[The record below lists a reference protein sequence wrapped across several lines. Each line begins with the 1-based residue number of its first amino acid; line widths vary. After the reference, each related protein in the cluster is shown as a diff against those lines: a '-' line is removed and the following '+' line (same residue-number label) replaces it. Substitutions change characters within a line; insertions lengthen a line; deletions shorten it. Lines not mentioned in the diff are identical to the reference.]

1 MNLAF
6 IKRPITSCN
15 KPVIKLVT
23 TSECVDSITDDN
35 YGTGTVIDGSNGVS
49 PFPFYKVTNLRGFV
63 KNVPREI
70 VRQNSRNCKPQKVS
84 SSIVYEIQG
93 ADFYPGWKMRELEDM
108 FHAKTINIDGQ
119 DVLYYGGRMFEEVG
133 KFCTPVYRLVT
144 NVQECEKSQ
153 IYGCGNECAPNCFY
167 FLLPANVVTQNFF
180 NEAGQQIASTYQQ
193 LLDWYASQSN
203 VQEAVDINASL
214 QIACQYFKVF
224 KVVGT
229 GYIPAFLFYDSP
241 SQSNKVYGMTLDCS
255 LPDYS
260 KLCGG
265 VDNRSC
271 GQLQIEPPVVFE
283 LTCGDVTIG
292 DVVVFVVGQSCSIA
306 PFPAWVQH
314 TGDTSITSVGSTRT
328 LDLSVFNPT
337 YIVTDPEEN
346 YWVIVVGLE
355 PNLCE
360 LEAVG
365 VPIGIPV
372 TQVKVDG
379 VFIDDSLWEYDPIT
393 RIMTFTPC
401 LEIGQE
407 VTLVYL
413 TGGAS
418 PTFSNELIANITGSS
433 CLPSTMLYFNNASN
447 PEIPAGATLT
457 IDTLGNIKWTGSP
470 TSADGTGTVI
480 EVENIIY
487 NV

>member
-23 TSECVDSITDDN
+23 TTECTDSIADDH
-35 YGTGTVIDGSNGVS
+35 YGTGSVIDGSNGVS

-63 KNVPREI
+63 KNVPRETI
-70 VRQNSRNCKPQKVS
+70 RQNSKNCKVQKVS
-84 SSIVYEIQG
+84 SSVVYQIQG
-93 ADFYPGWKMRELEDM
+93 ADFYPGWKMRELEEM
-108 FHAKTINIDGQ
+108 FHAKTINIDGE
-119 DVLYYGGRMFEEVG
+119 DVLFYGGRMFEEIG
-133 KFCTPVYRLVT
+133 KFCNPVYRLIT
-144 NVQECEKSQ
+144 NVQECERFQ
-153 IYGCGNECAPNCFY
+153 IFGCGDECTPNCFY
-167 FLLPANVVTQNFF
+167 FLLPANIVTQNFF

-203 VQEAVDINASL
+203 VQQAVDINASL

-241 SQSNKVYGMTLDCS
+241 SQSNKVYGMTLDCT

-271 GQLQIEPPVVFE
+271 GELQIEPPVVFE
-283 LTCGDVTIG
+283 LTCGDLTIT
-292 DVVVFVVGQSCSIA
+292 DVVVFVVGQSCA
-306 PFPAWVQH
+306 VTPFPAWVLH
-314 TGDTSITSVGSTRT
+314 TGDTGITSLGTTRT
-328 LDLSVFNPT
+328 LNLSLFNDT
-337 YIVTDPEEN
+337 YIAVDPVEN
-346 YWVIVVGLE
+346 YWVKVLDVSDDPCDLQT
-355 PNLCE
+355 
-360 LEAVG
+360 G
-365 VPIGIPV
+365 VPAGVNV

-379 VFIDDSLWEYDPIT
+379 VFLDDSLWEYDP
-393 RIMTFTPC
+393 MTQICHFDPC
-401 LEIGQE
+401 LEIPNE
-407 VTLVYL
+407 VTLVWL
-413 TGGAS
+413 SGGAF

-433 CLPSTMLYFNNASN
+433 CLPSTTLYFNNASN
-447 PEIPAGATLT
+447 PDIPVGATLT
-457 IDTLGNIKWTGSP
+457 IDTLGNVKWTGSP

>member
-6 IKRPITSCN
+6 IKRPVTSCN

-23 TSECVDSITDDN
+23 TSECNDSITDDH

-108 FHAKTINIDGQ
+108 FHAKTINIDGE
-119 DVLYYGGRMFEEVG
+119 DVLYYGGRMFEEIG
-133 KFCTPVYRLVT
+133 KFCNPVYRLVT
-144 NVQECEKSQ
+144 NVQECEKFQ
-153 IYGCGNECAPNCFY
+153 IYGCGNECTPNCFY
-167 FLLPANVVTQNFF
+167 FLLPANIVTQNFF

-203 VQEAVDINASL
+203 VQEAIDINTSL

-241 SQSNKVYGMTLDCS
+241 SQSNKVYGMTLDCN

-283 LTCGDVTIG
+283 LTCGDLTIT
-292 DVVVFVVGQSCSIA
+292 DVVVFIIGESCAVA
-306 PFPAWVQH
+306 PFPAWEQH
-314 TGDTSITSVGSTRT
+314 TGTTNIISSGTVRT
-328 LDLSVFNPT
+328 FNLSVINPT
-337 YIVTDPEEN
+337 YI
-346 YWVIVVGLE
+346 GE
-355 PNLCE
+355 PPASGVRIYETPIGE
-360 LEAVG
+360 LTCTLNTG
-365 VPIGIPV
+365 VPPNGNVTEVLLDGVPTTGYGYNPS
-372 TQVKVDG
+372 TQV
-379 VFIDDSLWEYDPIT
+379 
-393 RIMTFTPC
+393 MTFSPCVEGEVEITINYDTPG
-401 LEIGQE
+401 IN
-407 VTLVYL
+407 
-413 TGGAS
+413 

-433 CLPSTMLYFNNASN
+433 CLPSTTFYFNNASN
-447 PEIPAGATLT
+447 PDIPLGATLI
-457 IDTLGNIKWTGSP
+457 IDTLGNVKWTGSP
-470 TSADGTGTVI
+470 TSADGDGSVI
-480 EVENIIY
+480 EFENIIY

>member
-6 IKRPITSCN
+6 IKRPVTSCN

-23 TSECVDSITDDN
+23 TSECNDSITDDN

-49 PFPFYKVTNLRGFV
+49 PFPFYKVTNLRGFI

-84 SSIVYEIQG
+84 SSVVYEIQG
-93 ADFYPGWKMRELEDM
+93 GDFYPAWKMRELEEM
-108 FHAKTINIDGQ
+108 FHAKTINIDGE
-119 DVLYYGGRMFEEVG
+119 DVLYYGGRMFEEIG
-133 KFCTPVYRLVT
+133 KFCNPVYRLIT
-144 NVQECEKSQ
+144 NVQECEKFQ
-153 IYGCGNECAPNCFY
+153 IYGCGDECTPNCFY
-167 FLLPANVVTQNFF
+167 FLLPANIVTQNFF

-214 QIACQYFKVF
+214 QIACQHFKVF

-241 SQSNKVYGMTLDCS
+241 SQSNKVYGMTLDCT

-271 GQLQIEPPVVFE
+271 GELQIEPPVVFE
-283 LTCGDVTIG
+283 LTCGDLTITE
-292 DVVVFVVGQSCSIA
+292 VVVFIIGESCAVS
-306 PFPAWVQH
+306 PFPAWALH
-314 TGDTSITSVGSTRT
+314 TGTTNILSSGTVRT
-328 LDLSVFNPT
+328 LNLSLKNPT
-337 YIVTDPEEN
+337 YVGTPPTTGEYQKDFEPDTGAVCSTFVTGSEGSTLTS
-346 YWVIVVGLE
+346 VL
-355 PNLCE
+355 
-360 LEAVG
+360 
-365 VPIGIPV
+365 
-372 TQVKVDG
+372 VDG
-379 VFIDDSLWEYDPIT
+379 VPLDPSDYTYDPIT
-393 RIMTFTPC
+393 TEIVFTPC
-401 LEIGQE
+401 LVSPLNITIDYEIPG
-407 VTLVYL
+407 T
-413 TGGAS
+413 S

-447 PEIPAGATLT
+447 PDIPLGATLT

-470 TSADGTGTVI
+470 TSFDMSGTVI